1 MSCKTMLYTALLA
14 CCLLSAL
21 PAAAQTHAPA
31 QGDMH
36 GQQAPAPA
44 QGGMH
49 GHGDMAGQDDMA
61 AMAPD
66 VKAHPS
72 CPLCGMNRGK
82 FAHSRMLLEYEDRT
96 SYGACSLHCAVLEMA
111 VSLDK
116 APTRILVGDYGTKK
130 LIDAEKAYWVL
141 GGDQMGVMSKRAK
154 WAFEDK
160 AAAEAYIKQHGG
172 QLADFDAVIKAAFE
186 DMAADTKMIRE
197 RRKMMKAKQ
206 AS

>member
-1 MSCKTMLYTALLA
+1 MRCKSIMLTALLA
-14 CCLLSAL
+14 CCLFVSS
-21 PAAAQTHAPA
+21 PAMAQTPPPA
-31 QGDMH
+31 QGGMH
-36 GQQAPAPA
+36 GQQAPAA

-49 GHGDMAGQDDMA
+49 GHGDMAGSGDMA
-61 AMAPD
+61 SMDPD

-82 FAHSRMLLEYEDRT
+82 FAHSRMLLEFEDGS

-116 APTRILVGDYGTKK
+116 VPVKILVGDYGTKK

-141 GGDQMGVMSKRAK
+141 GGDQTGVMSKRAK
-154 WAFEDK
+154 WAFADK
-160 AAAEAYIKQHGG
+160 AAAEAYIKAHGG
-172 QLADFDAVIKAAFE
+172 KLADFDAVIQAAFE

>member
-1 MSCKTMLYTALLA
+1 MRFVNFMFSALLA
-14 CCLLSAL
+14 CCLFAAS
-21 PAAAQTHAPA
+21 PAAAQTSMPA

-36 GQQAPAPA
+36 GHGAMAP
-44 QGGMH
+44 Q
-49 GHGDMAGQDDMA
+49 GDMASMD
-61 AMAPD
+61 PD

-82 FAHSRMLLEYEDRT
+82 FAHSRMLLEYEDGS

-141 GGDQMGVMSKRAK
+141 GGGQPGVMSKRAK

-172 QLADFDAVIKAAFE
+172 QLADFDAAIKAAFE
-186 DMAADTKMIRE
+186 DMASDTKMIRD